1 MSECHDPLGDPQL
14 WSALGSVRDP
24 CMWRAGRDLSILDMG
39 IVRRVEAKGPSVT
52 VELVFTDP
60 TCGQEDHIMASI
72 EAALCALPGVESV
85 SFEIGCLP
93 VWTNERL
100 SPRARRV
107 FAEDRQRRR
116 ESSADLPATSAPR

>member
-1 MSECHDPLGDPQL
+1 MSESADPLGDPQL
-14 WSALGSVRDP
+14 WNALGKVPDP

-39 IVRRVEAKGPSVT
+39 IVRRVEATGPQVT

-72 EAALCALPGVESV
+72 ETALCALPGVERV

-107 FAEDRQRRR
+107 FAEDRERRR
-116 ESSADLPATSAPR
+116 ERSADLPAGSTTR